1 MAAWGTGGGDRC
13 QAPPTDF
20 KISLVKRV
28 KIEFEGDQGGLG
40 DGANL
45 GVGSEWVRSGREVN
59 NCLETFMRYSKS
71 D

>member
-1 MAAWGTGGGDRC
+1 MSGSAHRLQNFPRYSAVSR
-13 QAPPTDF
+13 
-20 KISLVKRV
+20 RV